1 MILKFYKNIK
11 MKKQNISKLIIVLIA
26 SVLLQSCFVAKDY
39 KTPEVKTTDL
49 YRTDK
54 ALDSTTIA
62 SISWDKL
69 FTDTYLNEYIKEG
82 LTNNYDVQIALESLK
97 AAEASMKQSKTGNIP
112 TLTGNA
118 SWLHQEYKDSDNYN
132 QYELSGALSW
142 EADIWGKIRS
152 NKRAAVASYLQ
163 TVSVQQAIETQIV
176 ASIASTYYQLL
187 ALDAQVKIAEKTLIN
202 RNESIETIKA
212 LKDAGSV
219 NEVSV
224 KQTEAQKYA
233 TEIILKDL
241 KYNVKIVENTLCIL
255 LGRSPSTIARNT
267 FEAQEITADIVVGVP
282 ALLLSNRPDVIAAE
296 LNFRRS
302 FELTNVARSNFYPSL
317 TVNASGGFQNIELED
332 WFNTK
337 SLFASVLTGLTQ
349 PIFNQ
354 RKIKTNYEIAQANQQ
369 KAYLEFK
376 QTLLLAGKEVSDVL
390 ADYKNETEKLT
401 IRKNQLEV
409 LTQAAD
415 YSDELLQYGMVNY
428 LEVLTAKDNAL
439 NTELAYVTN
448 KYNQM
453 DAIITLYR
461 ALGGGV
467 NK

>member
-1 MILKFYKNIK
+1 
-11 MKKQNISKLIIVLIA
+11 MKKQNILKLVVILIA
-26 SVLLQSCFVAKDY
+26 SVLLQSCFVAKNY
-39 KTPEVKTTDL
+39 KSPEVETANL
-49 YRTDK
+49 YRTDQ
-54 ALDSTTIA
+54 ALDSISLA
-62 SISWDKL
+62 SVSWDKL
-69 FTDTYLNEYIKEG
+69 FTDSFLQQYIKEG
-82 LTNNYDVQIALESLK
+82 LANNYDVQIALESLK

-118 SWLHQEYKDSDNYN
+118 TWLHQSYDNRDN
-132 QYELSGALSW
+132 FDQYELSGALSW

-163 TVSVQQAIETQIV
+163 TVSAQQAVQTQIV

-187 ALDAQVKIAEKTLIN
+187 ALDAQVKVAEKTLVN
-202 RNESIETIKA
+202 RVESVETIKA
-212 LKDAGSV
+212 LKEAGSV

-241 KYNVKIVENTLCIL
+241 KYNVKIVENVLSIL
-255 LGRSPSTIARNT
+255 LGRSSGIIERST
-267 FEAQEITADIVVGVP
+267 FDAQIITADVSVGVP
-282 ALLLSNRPDVIAAE
+282 ALLLSNRPDVVMAE
-296 LNFRRS
+296 LNFRRN

-337 SLFASVLTGLTQ
+337 SLFASVLSGLTQ

-376 QTLLLAGKEVSDVL
+376 QTLLSAGKEVSDAL
-390 ADYKNETEKLT
+390 ADYKNETEKLS
-401 IRKNQLEV
+401 IRKNQLDV
-409 LTQAAD
+409 LTQAAN

-439 NTELAYVTN
+439 NTELGYITN

-453 DAIITLYR
+453 NAIITLYR
-461 ALGGGV
+461 ALGGG
-467 NK
+467 N

>member
-1 MILKFYKNIK
+1 
-11 MKKQNISKLIIVLIA
+11 MKKQSILKLVVILITSA
-26 SVLLQSCFVAKDY
+26 LLQSCFVAKNY
-39 KTPEVKTTDL
+39 ESPEVKIANL
-49 YRTDK
+49 YRTDQV
-54 ALDSTTIA
+54 LDSISFA
-62 SISWDKL
+62 SISWEKL
-69 FTDTYLNEYIKEG
+69 FTDTFLQQYIKEG
-82 LTNNYDVQIALESLK
+82 LANNYDVQIALESLK
-97 AAEASMKQSKTGNIP
+97 AVEATMKQSKTGNLPI
-112 TLTGNA
+112 LTGNA
-118 SWLHQEYKDSDNYN
+118 SWLHQEYKDSDDYD

-163 TVSVQQAIETQIV
+163 TVASQQVIQTQIV

-187 ALDAQVKIAEKTLIN
+187 ALDAQVKVAEKTLIN
-202 RNESIETIKA
+202 RGESIETIKA
-212 LKDAGSV
+212 LKEAGSV

-241 KYNVKIVENTLCIL
+241 KYNVKVVENVLSIL
-255 LGRSPSTIARNT
+255 LGKSPSTINRST
-267 FEAQEITADIVVGVP
+267 FDTQKITADVVVGVP

-354 RKIKTNYEIAQANQQ
+354 RKIKTNYKIAQANQQ
-369 KAYLEFK
+369 KTYLEFK

-390 ADYKNETEKLT
+390 ADYKNETEKLI
-401 IRKNQLEV
+401 IRKNQLEA
-409 LTQAAD
+409 LTQAAN

-439 NTELAYVTN
+439 NTELSYITN

-461 ALGGGV
+461 ALGGGY
-467 NK
+467 KK

>member
-1 MILKFYKNIK
+1 MR
-11 MKKQNISKLIIVLIA
+11 KQNIVKLVVVLIA

-39 KTPEVKTTDL
+39 KSPEVETDNL
-49 YRTDK
+49 YRTEQ
-54 ALDSTTIA
+54 ALDSTSLA

-69 FTDTYLNEYIKEG
+69 FTDSFLQQYIKEG

-97 AAEASMKQSKTGNIP
+97 AAEATMKQSKAGYLP

-118 SWLHQEYKDSDNYN
+118 TWLNQKFHKSDEYN

-163 TVSVQQAIETQIV
+163 TVSAQQAIQTQIV

-187 ALDAQVKIAEKTLIN
+187 ALDAQVKVAEKTLIN
-202 RNESIETIKA
+202 RVESVETIKA
-212 LKDAGSV
+212 LKSAGSV

-241 KYNVKIVENTLCIL
+241 KYNVKVVENVLSIL
-255 LGRSPSTIARNT
+255 LSRTPGTIERST
-267 FEAQEITADIVVGVP
+267 FDAQEINADVEVGVP
-282 ALLLSNRPDVIAAE
+282 ALLLSNRPDVVAAE
-296 LNFRRS
+296 LNFRRN

-317 TVNASGGFQNIELED
+317 YVNASGGFQSIELDD
-332 WFNTK
+332 WFDTN
-337 SLFASVLTGLTQ
+337 SLFSSILTGLTQ

-354 RKIKTNYEIAQANQQ
+354 RRVKTNYEIAQANQQ

-376 QTLLLAGKEVSDVL
+376 QTLLLAGKEVSDAL
-390 ADYKNETEKLT
+390 ADYKNETEKLS
-401 IRKNQLEV
+401 IRKNQLDV

-439 NTELAYVTN
+439 NTELGYITN

-453 DAIITLYR
+453 NAIITLYR
-461 ALGGGV
+461 SLGGGY
-467 NK
+467 

>member
-1 MILKFYKNIK
+1 
-11 MKKQNISKLIIVLIA
+11 MKKQNVTKIIIVLIA

-39 KTPEVKTTDL
+39 KSPEVKTANL
-49 YRTDK
+49 YRT
-54 ALDSTTIA
+54 AQTLDSTSLA
-62 SISWDKL
+62 SISWGKL
-69 FTDTYLNEYIKEG
+69 FTDSFLQQYIKEG
-82 LTNNYDVQIALESLK
+82 LTNNYDVLIALESLK
-97 AAEASMKQSKTGNIP
+97 AAEATMKQSKAENLP
-112 TLTGNA
+112 TLNGNA
-118 SWLHQEYKDSDNYN
+118 TWLHQEFNDSNNFN

-152 NKRAAVASYLQ
+152 NKRASVASYLQ
-163 TVSVQQAIETQIV
+163 TVAAQQAIQTQIV
-176 ASIASTYYQLL
+176 ANIASTYYQLL
-187 ALDAQVKIAEKTLIN
+187 ALDAQVAVVEKTLVN
-202 RNESIETIKA
+202 RVESIVTIKA
-212 LKDAGSV
+212 LKEAGSV

-241 KYNVKIVENTLCIL
+241 KYNVNVVENVLSIL
-255 LGRSPSTIARNT
+255 LGRTPDYIERST
-267 FEAQEITADIVVGVP
+267 FDVQEITADVAVGVP

-296 LNFRRS
+296 LNFRIK
-302 FELTNVARSNFYPSL
+302 FEMTNVAKSNFYPSL
-317 TVNASGGFQNIELED
+317 YVNASGGFQNIELED

-349 PIFNQ
+349 PVFNQ

-390 ADYKNETEKLT
+390 ADYKNETEKLS
-401 IRKNQLEV
+401 IRKNQLEA
-409 LTQAAD
+409 LTQAAN
-415 YSDELLQYGMVNY
+415 YSDELLQYGMANY

-439 NTELAYVTN
+439 NTELGYITN

-461 ALGGGV
+461 ALGGGY
-467 NK
+467 